1 MKEQLQIDFDN
12 IIKTTNFTKRDIELK
27 QNSLNEFIK
36 TGFPSRR
43 QENWKFSDLNQIIKK
58 NIGDLSFY
66 NDYSSSNKIDTSVF
80 VDGLEHN
87 KIIFVN
93 GRIEKIDFDYE
104 KKDKVEIIDE
114 QEIDNRSNKFNSLI
128 NLNKAFT
135 NRFYKILIKKD
146 YELIKPLIIYHIT
159 NNKIKSKN
167 INLCLNFQL
176 EENSSLRLIDLFN
189 DTSEK
194 NFSNIFYN
202 FDLKQD
208 SVLKNYKIDKIK
220 NKNVKYSFNNIEQ
233 ATNSVSE
240 TFILSSGS
248 HFFKNE
254 INCNLKGK
262 YSSAFINGIF
272 SLSDNRHH
280 EIRTTVNHLTENTK
294 SYQLIKSVLDDSS
307 KAAYQGKIYVNS
319 EAQKTDGYQ
328 LSKAILLDKA
338 SEFNA
343 KPELEI
349 YADDVKC
356 SHGSASGS
364 LNEDSIFYLMS
375 RGLNYQQSREL
386 LINGFLLDVIEK
398 ITDSEIKNLIK
409 NMIGLKE

>member
-135 NRFYKILIKKD
+135 NKFYKILIKKD

-208 SVLKNYKIDKIK
+208 SVLKNYKIDKDV

-233 ATNSVSE
+233 ANNSVSE

-248 HFFKNE
+248 QFFKNE

-280 EIRTTVNHLTENTK
+280 EIRTTINHLTENTK
-294 SYQLIKSVLDDSS
+294 SYQLIKSVLDDNS

>member
-12 IIKTTNFTKRDIELK
+12 TIKTSSFSKRDIELK
-27 QNSLNEFIK
+27 QSSLNEFIK
-36 TGFPSRR
+36 TGFPNRKH
-43 QENWKFSDLNQIIKK
+43 ENWKFSDINQIIKK

-66 NDYSSSNKIDTSVF
+66 NDYSFSNKIDKSVF
-80 VDGLEHN
+80 VEEFEHN
-87 KIIFVN
+87 KIVFIN

-104 KKDKVEIIDE
+104 KKDKIEIIDE
-114 QEIDNRSNKFNSLI
+114 LEIKHRSNKFNSLI
-128 NLNKAFT
+128 DLNKAFT
-135 NRFYKILIKKD
+135 NKSYKILIKKD
-146 YELIKPLIIYHIT
+146 YKLAKPLIIYHTT
-159 NNKIKSKN
+159 NDKIKSKN
-167 INLCLNFQL
+167 VNLRLEFKL

-189 DTSEK
+189 DNSEK
-194 NFSNIFYN
+194 NFLNIFYN

-208 SVLKNYKIDKIK
+208 SILKNYKIDKIK

-233 ATNSVSE
+233 ATNSISE
-240 TFILSSGS
+240 TFVLSSGS

-272 SLSDNRHH
+272 SLSDDRHH
-280 EIRTTVNHLTENTK
+280 EIRTTINHLTENTK
-294 SYQLIKSVLDDSS
+294 SYQLIKSILDDSS
-307 KAAYQGKIYVNS
+307 KAVYQGKIFVNS

-375 RGLNYQQSREL
+375 RGLSYQQSKEL

-398 ITDSEIKNLIK
+398 ITDSEIKHLIK
-409 NMIGLKE
+409 NLIGIKE